1 LDEPLHS
8 RKCLPSASAGL
19 DQSDADPP
27 LDVIGRCPCQL
38 YGVYIHKTMILTIQ
52 TDDTRPIYQQV
63 VDGIKE
69 LIARGEL
76 AEGTP
81 LPPVRQLAA
90 DLGVNLNTIAV
101 AYRELQKDGL
111 IVVKHG
117 SGSVVALRTPTERTQ
132 GELRTPLR
140 IALTQFVLAG
150 WTKKTILE
158 LVAKELD
165 IVGRGSK

>member
-1 LDEPLHS
+1 ML
-8 RKCLPSASAGL
+8 
-19 DQSDADPP
+19 
-27 LDVIGRCPCQL
+27 
-38 YGVYIHKTMILTIQ
+38 LTIQ
-52 TDDTRPIYQQV
+52 TDDARPIYQQV
-63 VDGIKE
+63 ADGIKE

-76 AEGTP
+76 TEGTP

-117 SGSVVALRTPTERTQ
+117 SGSVVAPRSPTARTQ

-140 IALTQFVLAG
+140 TALTQFVLAG
-150 WTKKTILE
+150 WTKDKILD
-158 LVAKELD
+158 LVTKELE